1 MKRESATAAGK
12 MFECATRR
20 RFRKPDGSTEFEWV
34 SRSVKAIDKG
44 SDIRCAHCEGEV
56 RIHRQRLPDGAPD
69 HVKHT
74 SADDARHC
82 KGSGNFGPDDVHR
95 MSTKPVR

>member
-56 RIHRQRLPDGAPD
+56 RIHRQRLPDGA
-69 HVKHT
+69 
-74 SADDARHC
+74 RHC
-82 KGSGNFGPDDVHR
+82 KGSGNFGPEDVHR